1 MPARFIYFYLNLKN
15 TPATQDKHPA
25 YKGLRATLVSILVS
39 VGLVIVKGTAGIL
52 GNSYALIADAIES
65 ASDVF
70 SSLILFAGLRIAAKA
85 PDTDH
90 PYGHGKAEPL
100 AATIIGLTMGAAAI
114 LIVVESISN
123 ILTPHQPP
131 ETFTLWVLGAVILVK
146 EILFRFV
153 DRVAQEADSTAVKAD
168 AWHHR
173 SDAITSG
180 AAFIGILIAILGGKG
195 YEVADDYAALVA
207 AGIVMI
213 NAYKVFRPALNEVM
227 DAAPSQHLS
236 QEVKGLAAQV
246 SGVQG
251 LEKCFVR
258 KMGFELFVD
267 LHVLV
272 DGDLSVREGHDIAHQ
287 VKDVILRSNPRIYD
301 VLIHIEPNDAIHEPY
316 FRPFAKG

>member
-1 MPARFIYFYLNLKN
+1 MPFLCGPLLALWIYPFTDLK
-15 TPATQDKHPA
+15 TSPQPKVKHPA

-52 GNSYALIADAIES
+52 GNSYALVADAIES

-85 PDTDH
+85 PDVDH

-114 LIVVESISN
+114 LIVVESVSN
-123 ILTPHQPP
+123 ILTPHLPP
-131 ETFTLWVLGAVILVK
+131 KVFTLWVLGTVIFVK

-153 DRVAQEADSTAVKAD
+153 IKVAQEADSTAVKAD

-173 SDAITSG
+173 SDAITSA
-180 AAFIGILIAILGGKG
+180 AAFVGIAIAIVGGEG

-227 DAAPSQHLS
+227 DAAPSQQLV
-236 QEVKGLAAQV
+236 QEVKTLAAQV
-246 SGVQG
+246 AGALDVPCIAQVEREQDLPLLRALGVTAARGRVMAPEWDADQ
-251 LEKCFVR
+251 LAAAAAER
-258 KMGFELFVD
+258 
-267 LHVLV
+267 
-272 DGDLSVREGHDIAHQ
+272 RRATP
-287 VKDVILRSNPRIYD
+287 PR
-301 VLIHIEPNDAIHEPY
+301 P
-316 FRPFAKG
+316 

>member
-1 MPARFIYFYLNLKN
+1 MQPQLIYPVADLKSS
-15 TPATQDKHPA
+15 THHKGKHPA

-52 GNSYALIADAIES
+52 GNSYALVADAIES

-85 PDTDH
+85 PDKDH

-114 LIVVESISN
+114 LIVVESVSN

-131 ETFTLWVLGAVILVK
+131 KVFTLWVLGVVIFVK
-146 EILFRFV
+146 EVLFRFV
-153 DRVAQEADSTAVKAD
+153 IRVAQEADSTAVTAD

-180 AAFIGILIAILGGKG
+180 AAFCGIAIAILGGEG
-195 YEVADDYAALVA
+195 YEAADDYAALVA
-207 AGIVMI
+207 AVIVMI
-213 NAYKVFRPALNEVM
+213 NAYRVFRPALNEVM
-227 DAAPSQHLS
+227 DAAPSQHLV
-236 QEVKGLAAQV
+236 QDVKALAAQV
-246 SGVQG
+246 RGVQG

-272 DGDLSVREGHDIAHQ
+272 DGDLSVRQGHDIAHQ

-301 VLIHIEPNDAIHEPY
+301 VLIHIEPNDATHEPH
-316 FRPFAKG
+316 F

>member
-1 MPARFIYFYLNLKN
+1 LLAQEFTLFTDLK
-15 TPATQDKHPA
+15 TFPHPKVKHPA

-52 GNSYALIADAIES
+52 GNSYALVADAIES

-85 PDTDH
+85 PDVDH

-114 LIVVESISN
+114 LIVVESVSN
-123 ILTPHQPP
+123 ILTPHLPP
-131 ETFTLWVLGAVILVK
+131 KVFTLWVLGAVIFVK

-153 DRVAQEADSTAVKAD
+153 IKVAQEADSTAVKAD

-173 SDAITSG
+173 SDAITSA
-180 AAFIGILIAILGGKG
+180 AAFVGIAIAIVGGEG

-227 DAAPSQHLS
+227 DAAPSQQLV
-236 QEVKGLAAQV
+236 QEVKALAAQV
-246 SGVQG
+246 AGVQG

-272 DGDLSVREGHDIAHQ
+272 DGDLSVRQGHDIAHD
-287 VKDVILRSNPRIYD
+287 VKNVILRSNPRIYD
-301 VLIHIEPNDAIHEPY
+301 VLIHIEPKDATHES
-316 FRPFAKG
+316 FF